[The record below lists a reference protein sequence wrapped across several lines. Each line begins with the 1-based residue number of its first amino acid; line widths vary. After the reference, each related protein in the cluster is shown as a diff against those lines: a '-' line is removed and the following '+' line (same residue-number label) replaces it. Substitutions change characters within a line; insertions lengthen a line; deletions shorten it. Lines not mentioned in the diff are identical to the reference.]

1 MTRERDATRARD
13 ARALRR
19 AARLVCCCALV
30 LVGCIRGSTDS
41 SAEETRL
48 LRQYVLD
55 QAPRVAH
62 RLDVDFEGKVKLLG
76 YWLKPEQQASPGQ
89 EVKLTL
95 YWQCLKDLQPE
106 WSLFTHVLDGTGE
119 RVLNIDNV
127 GPLRKARDKGQILG
141 PGAWTP
147 GKFYVDHQSFIV
159 PKSPRLGR
167 IKIVTGIWRGA
178 QRLQP
183 LDGPRDAERR
193 VVIASLPTDG
203 PGNRMVT
210 STRVPELRVPKLAPD
225 AKIVIDGRLDD
236 AAWSRAASTG
246 GFVNVGTGQSPRGQA
261 FGGKAKLAWDD
272 RGIYLGAEVTD
283 PNVTGGF
290 DPKEKDP
297 HLWTRDT
304 VELMV
309 DPDGDGDNK
318 DYYEIQI
325 NPQNLVFDSQFDDYN
340 QPRDE
345 TKGVF
350 GHEEWSAKLVSR
362 VEVRGTIDNP
372 ADRDQGYTV
381 EAFIP
386 WKSFS
391 KAAKAPPRPGDQWRM
406 NVYAME
412 NNGGVG
418 WSPIL
423 GQGNFHRASR
433 FGRVVWSEA
442 EAVGGGRRPS
452 QPATQAVKN

>member
-1 MTRERDATRARD
+1 MTAEHGATQARG
-13 ARALRR
+13 APALRR
-19 AARLVCCCALV
+19 AAGLVCGSGLA

-48 LRQYVLD
+48 LGQYVLD

-76 YWLKPEQQASPGQ
+76 YWLQPEHQASPRQ

-95 YWQCLKDLQPE
+95 YWQCLRDLAPE

-119 RVLNIDNV
+119 RILNIDNV
-127 GPLRKARDKGQILG
+127 GPLRKAGDKGQILG

-147 GKFYVDHQSFIV
+147 GKFYIDHQSFIV
-159 PKSPRLGR
+159 PTSPRLGR
-167 IKIVTGIWRGA
+167 IKIVTGLWKGSE
-178 QRLQP
+178 RLQP
-183 LDGPRDAERR
+183 LNGPRDAERR
-193 VVIASLPTDG
+193 VLIASLPTG
-203 PGNRMVT
+203 GARNRMAT
-210 STRVPELRVPKLAPD
+210 STRVPELYVPKLGPGS
-225 AKIVIDGRLDD
+225 KIVIDGRLDD
-236 AAWSRAASTG
+236 VAWSSAASTG
-246 GFVNVGTGQSPRGQA
+246 GFVNVSTGQPARGQA
-261 FGGKAKLAWDD
+261 LGGTAKLAWNDT
-272 RGIYLGAEVTD
+272 GLYLGVEVTD

-290 DPKEKDP
+290 DPKQNDP

-304 VELMV
+304 VELML

-345 TKGVF
+345 AQGVF
-350 GHEEWSAKLVSR
+350 GHPEWSADLVSR
-362 VEVRGTIDNP
+362 VVVHGSIDDP
-372 ADRDQGYTV
+372 SDRDQGYTV
-381 EAFIP
+381 EALIP

-391 KAAKAPPRPGDQWRM
+391 KAAKAPPRPGDRWRM

-412 NNGGVG
+412 NNGGVA

-433 FGRVVWSEA
+433 FGRVVWSTGQTA
-442 EAVGGGRRPS
+442 GASAPNK
-452 QPATQAVKN
+452 AAKK